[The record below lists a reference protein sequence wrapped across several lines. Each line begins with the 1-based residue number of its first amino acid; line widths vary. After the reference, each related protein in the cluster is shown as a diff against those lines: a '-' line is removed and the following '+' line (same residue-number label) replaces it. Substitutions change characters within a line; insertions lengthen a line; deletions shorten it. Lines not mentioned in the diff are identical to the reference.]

1 MRMQKS
7 ALNTLILSILI
18 ILGALALTL
27 VGQGMRFSFGAE
39 ATMQY
44 MPLFWAILA
53 AVGVSFVFGF
63 VRYSLAG
70 AITLASAV
78 LHDQLLS
85 LALCAIISLAFGLS
99 SYLPALLMAG
109 LVATYVFTI
118 PQIRTARV
126 LVRGGSNRGLAR
138 DEAAAESRNQHR
150 PLKMVVALA
159 ALLILAAFIISGN
172 KHMIGAV
179 LPLFT
184 GLLSAVVS
192 SCLITP
198 FIWAALASRKM
209 NRK

>member
-18 ILGALALTL
+18 ILGALVLTL

-44 MPLFWAILA
+44 MPLVWAILA
-53 AVGVSFVFGF
+53 AVGVSFVFGW

-70 AITLASAV
+70 AVTLAAAV

-85 LALCAIISLAFGLS
+85 LALCVIISLAFGLS

-109 LVATYVFTI
+109 LVATYAFTI

-126 LVRGGSNRGLAR
+126 LVRGGSSRGLAR
-138 DEAAAESRNQHR
+138 DEAASESRNQHR
-150 PLKMVVALA
+150 PLKMLVAVA
-159 ALLILAAFIISGN
+159 ALLILAAFIVSGN
-172 KHMIGAV
+172 KHMIGAI

-184 GLLSAVVS
+184 GLISALLS

-198 FIWAALASRKM
+198 FIWAALSTKKLSR
-209 NRK
+209 R